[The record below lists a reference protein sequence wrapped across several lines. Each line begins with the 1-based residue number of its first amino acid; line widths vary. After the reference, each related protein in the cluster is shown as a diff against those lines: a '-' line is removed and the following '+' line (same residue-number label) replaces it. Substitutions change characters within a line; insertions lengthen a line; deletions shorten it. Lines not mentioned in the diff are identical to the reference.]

1 MRELYEAD
9 FHKPRIYGSGRVL
22 ANVWDVFTRMRSR
35 DGRGR
40 RAAVDFVVCFGLGE
54 FVFHF
59 RFFFFFERTRPAA
72 SMMPPCLIYRPNS
85 IRHSHEHT
93 TGWPPASLV
102 EAYTVGQQDN
112 MAICQNC
119 HMSTSGK
126 ATPLAHFVALYTDCL
141 LYTSPSP
148 RD

>member
-1 MRELYEAD
+1 MGRISLRHLEVVAIAGLLLISWCVLGGAD
-9 FHKPRIYGSGRVL
+9 F
-22 ANVWDVFTRMRSR
+22 
-35 DGRGR
+35 
-40 RAAVDFVVCFGLGE
+40 
-54 FVFHF
+54 FVF
-59 RFFFFFERTRPAA
+59 FFPSLFFERTRPAA

-126 ATPLAHFVALYTDCL
+126 ATPLAHFVALYTDMCIEDA
-141 LYTSPSP
+141 
-148 RD
+148 RV